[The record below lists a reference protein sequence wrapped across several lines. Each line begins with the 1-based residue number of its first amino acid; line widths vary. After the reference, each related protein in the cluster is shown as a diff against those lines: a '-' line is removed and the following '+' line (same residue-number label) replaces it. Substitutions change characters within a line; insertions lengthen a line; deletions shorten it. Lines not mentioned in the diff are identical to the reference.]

1 MILAAGVSDSG
12 CRRKHN
18 EDRILVETALGLFVV
33 ADGRGGERCGGL
45 AAELAVRAVGDYRAQ
60 AERAKTYAWPFG
72 YDPALPGTQN
82 RVLNAVRL
90 ANRRVFDAGRSHPD
104 CDGMGTTIS
113 TLFIDAETATVGNIG
128 DSRVY
133 LFRGR
138 RLRQLTRDDALTA
151 RLVESGDITA
161 EEARIH
167 PLKNVLTLALGRDAE
182 IAVQL
187 VEFAL
192 KPGDRLLLASDG
204 LHGVL
209 EDPAI
214 VQNLETS
221 PDSQIAA
228 QRLVDAA
235 KERGAPDNVSCIVVG
250 YF

>member
-1 MILAAGVSDSG
+1 
-12 CRRKHN
+12 
-18 EDRILVETALGLFVV
+18 
-33 ADGRGGERCGGL
+33 
-45 AAELAVRAVGDYRAQ
+45 
-60 AERAKTYAWPFG
+60 
-72 YDPALPGTQN
+72 
-82 RVLNAVRL
+82 
-90 ANRRVFDAGRSHPD
+90 
-104 CDGMGTTIS
+104 MGTTIS

-214 VQNLETS
+214 VQTLESS